1 MECPA
6 CHNFV
11 QADFVHCKH
20 CGTKVAPQADADA
33 EIVSGATPSTTGSER
48 QDDDFELGELPE
60 ADSWQFSREEGWVP
74 TPRMTGEVPTKAV
87 DQIRWG
93 GFFRRCGAIII
104 DALVIA
110 ALTGLM
116 TGMAYIGYKVG
127 LAAHGRTPNL
137 DNSLPLVIALVW
149 ATGILATGYFVMLHT
164 MSGKTIGKALF
175 RLRVVGADHNA
186 IGYGRAL
193 LRWLGMLATAP
204 LVLGFL
210 WVLWSR
216 EKRAW
221 HDFIAATW
229 VIRQ

>member
-1 MECPA
+1 MECPT
-6 CHNFV
+6 CHSFV

-20 CGTKVAPQADADA
+20 CGSRVAPPADVDTENA
-33 EIVSGATPSTTGSER
+33 SGAAPTTPRPER

-60 ADSWQFSREEGWVP
+60 TDHWQFSREEGWVP
-74 TPRMTGEVPTKAV
+74 TPRMTGEVPAKTV
-87 DQIRWG
+87 EQIHWG
-93 GFFRRCGAIII
+93 GFFRRCGALII
-104 DALVIA
+104 DVLVIG
-110 ALTGLM
+110 ALTGFM
-116 TGMAYIGYKVG
+116 SGMAFIAYKVG
-127 LAAHGRTPNL
+127 LAAHGRTLNL
-137 DNSLPLVIALVW
+137 DNSLPLMMGLSC
-149 ATGILATGYFVMLHT
+149 ATAILITGYFVMLHT
-164 MSGKTIGKALF
+164 MSGKTVGKALF

-193 LRWLGMLATAP
+193 LRWLATLATAP

-221 HDFIAATW
+221 HDFIAGTW